1 MIQSVDDGH
10 KVSKVTTKLMHN
22 YTSIVVAAAAD
33 AVVVAAVVVSSVG
46 RSC

>member
-22 YTSIVVAAAAD
+22 YTSIVVAAAD